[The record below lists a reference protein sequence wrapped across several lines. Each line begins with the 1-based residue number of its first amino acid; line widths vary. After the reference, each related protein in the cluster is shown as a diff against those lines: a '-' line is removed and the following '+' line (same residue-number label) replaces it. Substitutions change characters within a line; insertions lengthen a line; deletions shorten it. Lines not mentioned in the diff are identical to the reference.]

1 MLRVLAVAVL
11 ALALPVAAFASAVV
25 EVLKGDVEADGK
37 PLVLGQRLYPQSTI
51 VTAAGAQVFL
61 RFDDGMQI
69 VVNENSLFRLVDF
82 SFNTG
87 GHLADR
93 AVVDLLRGAARVSTG
108 AIVAKNAKEFYFRT
122 PQAQIGVQGPADF
135 TVALVNPAYIA
146 VTHGTVLTSNG
157 AGTVALGAG
166 SNSIVANSATL
177 ATPAP
182 PSSFPPAA
190 SSAMNNLSV
199 AAVTPPG
206 GSAPGALGAGGAPG
220 IAAAT
225 PLIGAVAIIAA
236 ITAAADKDE
245 DPTPPSHH

>member
-1 MLRVLAVAVL
+1 MLRLLAVGIV
-11 ALALPVAAFASAVV
+11 ALAMPLAALASAIV
-25 EVLKGDVEADGK
+25 ESLKGDVQAGGA
-37 PLVLGQRLYPQSTI
+37 PIFQGQRLFPGSTI
-51 VTAAGAQVFL
+51 TTGAGAQVFL

-69 VVNENSLFRLVDF
+69 VLNENSLLRLVDF
-82 SFNTG
+82 TFSTG
-87 GHLADR
+87 GRLADR
-93 AVVDLLRGAARVSTG
+93 VVVDLLRGAARVSTG

-146 VTHGTVLTSNG
+146 VTHGTVLASNG

-182 PSSFPPAA
+182 PSSFPPTA
-190 SSAMNNLSV
+190 SSAMNNLNT
-199 AAVTPPG
+199 AALTPPG
-206 GSAPGALGAGGAPG
+206 TAPGAPGAAGAPG
-220 IAAAT
+220 IGAPM

-236 ITAAADKDE
+236 ISAAADKDE